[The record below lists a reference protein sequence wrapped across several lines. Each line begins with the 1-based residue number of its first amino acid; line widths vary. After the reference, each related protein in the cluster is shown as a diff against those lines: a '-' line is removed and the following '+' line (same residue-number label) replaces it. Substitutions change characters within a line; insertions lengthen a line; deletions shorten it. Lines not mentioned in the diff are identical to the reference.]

1 MKNRILYFDVL
12 RILATFCIIMIHVS
26 GLYVTSEY
34 GGVDFAFGAVLNSF
48 ARVGVP
54 IFIMIS
60 GANMLN
66 ERKKIETKSFLKK
79 YALNIATILIFW
91 TVVYTVMYCIFVPLL
106 TEKTISLI
114 SVIEA
119 FHPRRFHFW
128 FLYMIVGLYMLTPIL
143 KLFVNRENK
152 TKILYLIGVLVI
164 FAFVPQSLSLFD
176 NEYINIVVELFDSF
190 KIPMGYLAYY
200 LIGWY
205 LSQFELEK
213 RTNKVFTILGVIS
226 VAGTIV
232 TTIFYHE
239 KTSIDSNMQ
248 LTVLFASVWVFVLF
262 KDIFKR
268 QEKEKMCRVSEK
280 LSRLTFGAYL
290 IHILFITA
298 CTLIIPESLFAPIRL
313 IIIYIITTVASF
325 TASFVISKIPYVK
338 MLVRG

>member
-60 GANMLN
+60 GANMLK
-66 ERKKIETKSFLKK
+66 ESKQIETKTFLKK
-79 YALNIATILIFW
+79 YVVSVALILLFWSFFYVAVYEIFMPL
-91 TVVYTVMYCIFVPLL
+91 VSDRIFSF
-106 TEKTISLI
+106 KN
-114 SVIEA
+114 VIEFFLLGH
-119 FHPRRFHFW
+119 FHLW
-128 FLYMIVGLYMLTPIL
+128 FLYMIIGLYLLTPVL
-143 KLFVNRENK
+143 KLFVKKENK
-152 TKILYLIGVLVI
+152 TKVLYLIGVLVI
-164 FAFVPQSLSLFD
+164 FAFVPETLSLFD
-176 NEYINIVVELFDSF
+176 NEYINIVVELFESF

-205 LSQFELEK
+205 LSQFELEN

-239 KTSIDSNMQ
+239 KMSIYVNVQ

-262 KDIFKR
+262 KDIFKK
-268 QEKEKMCRVSEK
+268 QENEKLCKISEK
-280 LSRLTFGAYL
+280 LSKLTFGAYL
-290 IHILFITA
+290 THILFITA

-338 MLVRG
+338 TLVRG